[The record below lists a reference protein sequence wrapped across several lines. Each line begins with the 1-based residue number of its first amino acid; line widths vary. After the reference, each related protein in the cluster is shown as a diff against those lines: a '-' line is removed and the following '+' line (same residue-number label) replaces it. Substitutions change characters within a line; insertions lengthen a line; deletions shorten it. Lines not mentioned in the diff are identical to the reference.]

1 MIIHAA
7 MIIHAFIWHPM
18 LKTIAIVSYDCDGDT
33 GWSNYFHITRDAPQQ
48 TIIIKYFEHQILL
61 QPNISGLKRIFIT
74 SSIFTRIIP
83 TFGICI
89 PTRMRQKQGL
99 NFYN

>member
-1 MIIHAA
+1 MIVMVI
-7 MIIHAFIWHPM
+7 
-18 LKTIAIVSYDCDGDT
+18 LDGQ
-33 GWSNYFHITRDAPQQ
+33 ITFTLQEMHHNRPSS
-48 TIIIKYFEHQILL
+48 FEHQILL

-83 TFGICI
+83 TFGIGI